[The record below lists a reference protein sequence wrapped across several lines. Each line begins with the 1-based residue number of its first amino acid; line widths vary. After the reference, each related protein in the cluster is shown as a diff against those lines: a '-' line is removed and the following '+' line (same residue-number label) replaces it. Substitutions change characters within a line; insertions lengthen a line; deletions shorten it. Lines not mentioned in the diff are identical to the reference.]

1 MTVERWTDEMLDK
14 LAEAV
19 AHNTAAIDRNA
30 AAIDKNAAAIDK
42 NAAAI
47 DKNAAAIDKNAAA
60 IERNAAAIERNAAAI
75 DKLTEDSKELNIR
88 FTAYQQASQWVVNL
102 AFGLL
107 ATATITTIISAVV
120 RK

>member
-19 AHNTAAIDRNA
+19 AKNVE
-30 AAIDKNAAAIDK
+30 AIDKNT
-42 NAAAI
+42 
-47 DKNAAAIDKNAAA
+47 
-60 IERNAAAIERNAAAI
+60 EAI
-75 DKLTEDSKELNIR
+75 DKLTEESKELNIR

-107 ATATITTIISAVV
+107 ATATITTIVSAVA